1 MRALFLENMILEEM
15 AKFESSSPND
25 RLGSEEKKLIE
36 GLRRRPAL
44 MERMQAI
51 MELTDKGEATADE
64 IEALLVEEVRRLGA
78 DTMESWAGSAE
89 ERSAKEFKRQNPE
102 SRYGKKND

>member
-1 MRALFLENMILEEM
+1 M
-15 AKFESSSPND
+15 ANSKHPSSND
-25 RLGSEEKKLIE
+25 RPNSAEKKFIE

-51 MELTDKGEATADE
+51 MDLADNGEATADE
-64 IEALLVEEVRRLGA
+64 IEALLIEEVRRLGA
-78 DTMESWAGSAE
+78 DTMESWASSAE
-89 ERSAKEFKRQNPE
+89 EQSAKEFKQQNPD

>member
-1 MRALFLENMILEEM
+1 MILEGM
-15 AKFESSSPND
+15 ARSKSPSSKD

-36 GLRRRPAL
+36 GLRRRPAM
-44 MERMQAI
+44 MERMRAV
-51 MELTDKGEATADE
+51 MVLTDKGEATADE
-64 IEALLVEEVRRLGA
+64 IEALLVQEIRRLGS

-89 ERSAKEFKRQNPE
+89 EQAAKEFKQQNPE